1 MDLMDY
7 RRKIIA
13 NSPHLSSASGA
24 IASFSDG
31 ADLPLKSLLVDI
43 EPVQSGSGDPSP
55 TNIRPISGWNAVNVK
70 NGNTVIATISLGETV
85 YGGTL
90 NPLTGVLTVDK
101 VALVID
107 GVNIKFN
114 YVYKY
119 GTLNRFG
126 VQYPT
131 GLAPKYTGST
141 SYCIS
146 DKLTPSYIC
155 TIAINTTRPEGYYGF
170 PHTSAFFVSMPSSVI
185 SGENT
190 SEANAWAET
199 NRPTVCYELDTPYTI
214 QLTPQQVRSLYGQ
227 NNIFADTG
235 NVALEYWAH
244 P

>member
-1 MDLMDY
+1 MGQTCG
-7 RRKIIA
+7 KIRFYIA
-13 NSPHLSSASGA
+13 ANTTVNMTFKPMISTLGTAFDFVPYTGA
-24 IASFSDG
+24 
-31 ADLPLKSLLVDI
+31 
-43 EPVQSGSGDPSP
+43 
-55 TNIRPISGWNAVNVK
+55 
-70 NGNTVIATISLGETV
+70 V

-114 YVYKY
+114 QVAKY

-126 VQYPT
+126 VPYPT

-146 DKLTPSYIC
+146 DKLTPSYTC
-155 TIAINTTRPEGYYGF
+155 TIAINTTRPEGYYCF
-170 PHTSAFFVSMPSSVI
+170 PHSSAFFVSMPSSVI
-185 SGENT
+185 DGTNT

-199 NRPTVCYELDTPYTI
+199 NKPTICYELATPVEI
-214 QLTPQQVRSLYGQ
+214 QLTPHQIRSLYG
-227 NNIFADTG
+227 NNTIFADTG